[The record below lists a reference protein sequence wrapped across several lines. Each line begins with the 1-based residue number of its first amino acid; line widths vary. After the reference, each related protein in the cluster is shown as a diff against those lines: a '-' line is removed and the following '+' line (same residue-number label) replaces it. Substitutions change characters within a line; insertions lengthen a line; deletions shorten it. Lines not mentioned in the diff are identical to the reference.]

1 MENQKFSLR
10 STIAKYKEDY
20 TLPDGSVKQLWADE
34 GCAWAIQD
42 YYGSRGSLLDF
53 TEDDWAAAA
62 EEGWSKEEVATL
74 CLGDDYLDRHLEALQ
89 FYVLE
94 AGNNLTESYYTL
106 FRELRS
112 AKSFS
117 VEGYEELFQF
127 KNAVRL
133 MYDIRFKQMR
143 PVYITFGKEE
153 NGCCYYLGL
162 QFLGEADSS
171 LYMRE
176 SAEEDSDPGY
186 RRVMVKKYGYIILPG
201 PDDAALEAV
210 KNISDGEVDWGDIET
225 DDAEIIENC
234 CKDGSII

>member
-1 MENQKFSLR
+1 MEGQEFTLR
-10 STIAKYKEDY
+10 NTIAKYKEDY

-34 GCAWAIQD
+34 GSAWAIQD

-74 CLGDDYLDRHLEALQ
+74 CLGDDYLNRHLEALQ

-94 AGNNLTESYYTL
+94 AGNNLPESYYTL

-117 VEGYEELFQF
+117 AEGYEDFFQF
-127 KNAVRL
+127 QNAVRL
-133 MYDIRFKQMR
+133 MYDTRFQQMR
-143 PVYITFGKEE
+143 PVYITFGKRD
-153 NGCCYYLGL
+153 GHCYYLGL

-171 LYMRE
+171 PYMRE
-176 SAEEDSDPGY
+176 SAKEDPGY
-186 RRVMVKKYGYIILPG
+186 RRVMVKRYGYIILPG
-201 PDDAALEAV
+201 PDEAALEAV
-210 KNISDGEVDWGDIET
+210 KSISADEVDWGDIDT

-234 CKDGSII
+234 CEDGSI

>member
-1 MENQKFSLR
+1 MKSQEFTLR
-10 STIAKYKEDY
+10 NTIAKHKEDY
-20 TLPDGSVKQLWADE
+20 TLPDGSTKQLWVDE

-42 YYGSRGSLLDF
+42 YYGSRGTLLDF

-89 FYVLE
+89 FYVFE

-112 AKSFS
+112 AKFFS
-117 VEGYEELFQF
+117 VDEYEDFFQF
-127 KNAVRL
+127 QNAVRL
-133 MYDIRFKQMR
+133 MYDIRFQQMR
-143 PVYITFGKEE
+143 PVYITFGKKD
-153 NGCCYYLGL
+153 GRCYYLGL

-186 RRVMVKKYGYIILPG
+186 RRVRVKKYGYIVLPG
-201 PDDAALEAV
+201 PDEAALESV
-210 KNISDGEVDWGDIET
+210 KNISVDEVDWGGIET
-225 DDAEIIENC
+225 DDAEIVETC
-234 CKDGSII
+234 REDGSI